1 MNRLYA
7 NFCHKHNCFPGKFQ
21 TCSHD
26 IETRWVILNG
36 TCIKQIICSIC
47 YVSGYENI
55 PQQTSLKQLKIFQS
69 MDKSSSHNFSWAVSG
84 SKHFCL
90 NVMCIFRC
98 WQQFST
104 YNLFANLHTDLL
116 LVETSKLRKK
126 QAKMNFG
133 VRWRMMGWEEFI
145 HKILEI
151 LASSSCYV
159 AAFDLLS
166 HGCDP
171 RPAMESNS
179 LCQGW
184 EVCHMQCHSCCCFCR
199 VTSFSRCLRKAQL
212 ARE

>member
-1 MNRLYA
+1 MSYLKSNL
-7 NFCHKHNCFPGKFQ
+7 HKTN
-21 TCSHD
+21 
-26 IETRWVILNG
+26 NM
-36 TCIKQIICSIC
+36 CSIC

-55 PQQTSLKQLKIFQS
+55 PQQTSLKQLKMFQS
-69 MDKSSSHNFSWAVSG
+69 MDKSSSHNFPWAVSG

-90 NVMCIFRC
+90 HDTCIFRC

-116 LVETSKLRKK
+116 LVETSKWLKK

-133 VRWRMMGWEEFI
+133 VRWCMMRWE
-145 HKILEI
+145 EI
-151 LASSSCYV
+151 LASSSCYA

-166 HGCDP
+166 HGRDP
-171 RPAMESNS
+171 RPATESNG

-184 EVCHMQCHSCCCFCR
+184 EVCHMQCHSCCCCCA

-212 ARE
+212 SGG